1 MLTSYLCDHSDGYI
15 VVKGSIDI
23 LAVAANENDKA
34 EKDVAIKN
42 NAFRSYI
49 SKIDSKSIDN
59 VEQRNML
66 KDMDFYHLQKNMENS
81 SWIQGYMLPKK

>member
-1 MLTSYLCDHSDGYI
+1 MLPL
-15 VVKGSIDI
+15 
-23 LAVAANENDKA
+23 
-34 EKDVAIKN
+34 KN

-81 SWIQGYMLPKK
+81 SWMQGYMLPKK

>member
-1 MLTSYLCDHSDGYI
+1 MLPL
-15 VVKGSIDI
+15 
-23 LAVAANENDKA
+23 
-34 EKDVAIKN
+34 KN
-42 NAFRSYI
+42 NAFRSHI

>member
-1 MLTSYLCDHSDGYI
+1 MKMIKLKKMLPL
-15 VVKGSIDI
+15 
-23 LAVAANENDKA
+23 
-34 EKDVAIKN
+34 KN

-59 VEQRNML
+59 VEQRKML
-66 KDMDFYHLQKNMENS
+66 KDMDFYYLKKNMENS